1 MQFSCEHWTIDCQMP
16 CDRTLRCGHT
26 CVEQCFVRPCE
37 CPCGDERAGRLWPG
51 LPSKDLA
58 SIDVFSTSSTPAN
71 AGNNLV
77 TLQQSLSLKPK
88 LSPSRSPQRSPPR
101 PSLRANYDMP
111 TPAEAAQLK
120 AYQAY
125 AAGGHKESDK
135 QLDAHARAIIEKQRQ
150 KLAHQAKAV
159 GPLSS
164 KTERVFTPKKADAP
178 KKVEG
183 PAGGSGERVKRKG
196 MWIGG
201 LVPKLEETKMTD

>member
-1 MQFSCEHWTIDCQMP
+1 MQFSSEHWTIDCQMP
-16 CDRTLRCGHT
+16 CDRMLRCGHA

-37 CPCGDERAGRLWPG
+37 CPCDNKRAGRLWPG

-71 AGNNLV
+71 AGNSLV
-77 TLQQSLSLKPK
+77 TLQQSLSLNPK
-88 LSPSRSPQRSPPR
+88 LTPSRSPQRSPPR
-101 PSLRANYDMP
+101 RSLRATYDMP

-135 QLDAHARAIIEKQRQ
+135 LLDARARAAIEDQRQ
-150 KLAHQAKAV
+150 KLAHQAKAA
-159 GPLSS
+159 GSSSS
-164 KTERVFTPKKADAP
+164 KTTRIFTPKKADAP

-183 PAGGSGERVKRKG
+183 PVGGSGERVKRTG

-201 LVPKLEETKMTD
+201 LVPKLEERMMTD